1 MTRLVKYVLKNST
14 LIICFLIT
22 FISPCLAEAKR
33 LEDKP
38 SYALSVYGGRM
49 TDNEIGDFAVG
60 LLDLDFEDSYLVAL
74 ALARRFATYDELASF
89 EVEGQIVKHF
99 DQQDHW
105 EFNALIIAR
114 WEAFFWD
121 RYLDTSLAA
130 GIGPSYA
137 TDVPEIEVQRSGES
151 ERLQVYLLVELEFA
165 LPTHPNIAALI
176 RIHHRSN
183 AFGVVADDGVS
194 NALAFGMKFRF

>member
-1 MTRLVKYVLKNST
+1 MA
-14 LIICFLIT
+14 
-22 FISPCLAEAKR
+22 FINPCLAEIKP

-38 SYALSVYGGRM
+38 SYALSVYGGRI

-60 LLDLDFEDSYLVAL
+60 FLDLDFEDSYLVAL
-74 ALARRFATYDELASF
+74 ALARRIATYNELASF

-99 DQQDHW
+99 DRQDHW
-105 EFNALIIAR
+105 EFNGLLIAR

-151 ERLQVYLLVELEFA
+151 QRLQVYMLVELELA
-165 LPTHPNIAALI
+165 LPSHPNIAAII

-183 AFGVVADDGVS
+183 AFGIVADDGVS
-194 NALAFGMKFRF
+194 NALALGLKFRY

>member
-1 MTRLVKYVLKNST
+1 MSCLIKNIPRNST
-14 LIICFLIT
+14 LIICFLMT
-22 FISPCLAEAKR
+22 FISPCLAEIKL

-38 SYALSVYGGRM
+38 SYALSVYGGRI

-60 LLDLDFEDSYLVAL
+60 FLDLDFEDSYLVAL
-74 ALARRFATYDELASF
+74 ALARRIATYNELASF

-99 DQQDHW
+99 DRQDHW
-105 EFNALIIAR
+105 EFNGLIVAR

-151 ERLQVYLLVELEFA
+151 QRLQVYMLVELELA
-165 LPTHPNIAALI
+165 LPSHPNIAAI
-176 RIHHRSN
+176 VRIHHRSN
-183 AFGVVADDGVS
+183 AFGIVADDGIS
-194 NALAFGMKFRF
+194 NALALGLKFRY